1 MVNKVFLLGR
11 LGKDPEVKYLDNN
24 RAVANFTLA
33 TNEVFID
40 KSGNKVEQTD
50 WHNIEMWDAL
60 AKNAEKVLKK
70 GRTVFIEGKIKNDTW
85 VDKDGNKRTTM
96 RIRALQFQVVSS
108 PNNGG
113 DHNHNDKNDH
123 SHDTHDSH
131 GHNDHGD
138 SNLPF

>member
-85 VDKDGNKRTTM
+85 VDKEGNKRTTM

-108 PNNGG
+108 PSNNG

-123 SHDTHDSH
+123 SHDTHDVVH
-131 GHNDHGD
+131 ENGD
-138 SNLPF
+138 SGLPF

>member
-33 TNEVFID
+33 TNEVFLD

-85 VDKDGNKRTTM
+85 VDKEGNKRTTM

-108 PNNGG
+108 PSPNNNEHTNSDKH
-113 DHNHNDKNDH
+113 DH
-123 SHDTHDSH
+123 THDNGNTH
-131 GHNDHGD
+131 DDTDTG
-138 SNLPF
+138 LPF

>member
-11 LGKDPEVKYLDNN
+11 LGKDPEVRYLENN

-60 AKNAEKVLKK
+60 ARNAEKVLKK
-70 GRTVFIEGKIKNDTW
+70 GRTVFIEGKIKNETW
-85 VDKDGNKRTTM
+85 TDKEGHKRSAV
-96 RIRALQFQVVSS
+96 RIRALQFQVVST
-108 PNNGG
+108 PVNNP
-113 DHNHNDKNDH
+113 HENNHMEKNTHFSEDH
-123 SHDTHDSH
+123 SESD
-131 GHNDHGD
+131 GI
-138 SNLPF
+138 PF

>member
-24 RAVANFTLA
+24 RAVANFTMA
-33 TNEVFID
+33 TNEVYID

-70 GRTVFIEGKIKNDTW
+70 GRTVFIEGKIKNDNW
-85 VDKDGNKRTTM
+85 VDKDGNKRTSI
-96 RIRALQFQVVSS
+96 RIRALQFQVINS
-108 PNNGG
+108 PNNNSN
-113 DHNHNDKNDH
+113 DSHHEDKN
-123 SHDTHDSH
+123 SHIDLNSDFEPSDS
-131 GHNDHGD
+131 
-138 SNLPF
+138 PF

>member
-24 RAVANFTLA
+24 RVVANFSLA
-33 TNEVFID
+33 TNEVFLD

-70 GRTVFIEGKIKNDTW
+70 GRTVFIEGKLKNESW
-85 VDKDGNKRTTM
+85 VDKDGNKKSLVK
-96 RIRALQFQVVSS
+96 IRALQFQVVSS
-108 PNNGG
+108 PSNNPNET
-113 DHNHNDKNDH
+113 NHSIN
-123 SHDTHDSH
+123 DTH
-131 GHNDHGD
+131 NEIE
-138 SNLPF
+138 

>member
-33 TNEVFID
+33 TNEVFLD

-85 VDKDGNKRTTM
+85 VDKEGNKRTTM

-108 PNNGG
+108 PSPNNNE
-113 DHNHNDKNDH
+113 HPHHEKNEH
-123 SHDTHDSH
+123 HTENGALHDDADS
-131 GHNDHGD
+131 G
-138 SNLPF
+138 LPF